1 MTLDIKKR
9 IDTKIEND
17 PIGQVLLLLQMKSVF
32 YTRADLTHPWGIE
45 MPPIENSIMF
55 HLVVS
60 GEFIATVKS
69 KQEILSA
76 GDFIIIPHGEDHEIK
91 SQVRVKL
98 TRLEDLPIKHVTER
112 YETLSFWWRRRTL

>member
-1 MTLDIKKR
+1 
-9 IDTKIEND
+9 
-17 PIGQVLLLLQMKSVF
+17 
-32 YTRADLTHPWGIE
+32 
-45 MPPIENSIMF
+45 MF